1 MAYSTVQ
8 RVALASGLILAMS
21 LLLPKVF
28 LSRGKRQEPPPAPEG
43 KLSRFPPRMHHHQ
56 APLDG
61 QSPAARVQRSHLA
74 EAFAKA
80 RGSGGGSGG
89 GGGSGR
95 GLMGQII
102 PIYGFGI
109 FLYILYILFKLSR
122 GKTTTED
129 RKCPTA
135 APGNAYRKITN
146 FELVQLQEKL
156 KETEE
161 AMEKLI
167 NRVGPNGGRAQTVTS
182 DQEKRL
188 LHQLREITRVMK
200 EGRFIDRLTPEK
212 EAEEAPYME
221 DWEGYPEETYPIYD
235 LSDCVKRRQKTIL
248 VDYPDPEEPSAEE
261 IAERMGVPEE
271 SDHLVWETPT
281 NPRAWEDNYVTSCDP
296 KPETCSCSFH
306 EEEDPAVLAENAG
319 FTADGYSEQEESA
332 ADAWPRDFGAEG
344 LGICAHQASTGGTLR
359 KRNPEG
365 LE

>member
-1 MAYSTVQ
+1 MAYSTLQ
-8 RVALASGLILAMS
+8 RVALASGVVLAVS

-28 LSRGKRQEPPPAPEG
+28 LSRGKRQEPAPAPGG
-43 KLSRFPPRMHHHQ
+43 KLGRFPPMMHHHQ

-61 QSPAARVQRSHLA
+61 QTPTARAQKSHLA

-80 RGSGGGSGG
+80 KGSGGGTGG

-109 FLYILYILFKLSR
+109 FLYILYILFKLSK
-122 GKTTTED
+122 GKTTTVD
-129 RKCPTA
+129 RKCSTA
-135 APGNAYRKITN
+135 TSGDTCRKITN

-167 NRVGPNGGRAQTVTS
+167 NRVGPNGERVQTVTS
-182 DQEKRL
+182 DQEKQL
-188 LHQLREITRVMK
+188 LCQLREITRVMK
-200 EGRFIDRLTPEK
+200 KGRFTDRPTPEQ

-235 LSDCVKRRQKTIL
+235 LSDCIKRRQETIL
-248 VDYPDPEEPSAEE
+248 VDYPDPKEPSAEE
-261 IAERMGVPEE
+261 LAERMGMLGE
-271 SDHLVWETPT
+271 SDPLGWEVPT
-281 NPRAWEDNYVTSCDP
+281 GGRAQEENPVTACDP
-296 KPETCSCSFH
+296 KPETRSCCLH
-306 EEEDPAVLAENAG
+306 EEEDPAFLVENAG
-319 FTADGYSEQEESA
+319 FLADSYSEQEDSTPE
-332 ADAWPRDFGAEG
+332 AWPQSFGDARPG
-344 LGICAHQASTGGTLR
+344 VSADRACPGGTLR
-359 KRNPEG
+359 NRNPQG